1 MAPSELQALLP
12 GSFSPPAGLVPLP
25 ARPDLWWLDRSM
37 AYRRR
42 DGILIIAPKGYITDD
57 ASIPKVLDWIPAL
70 DRQGLTRLPGAMHD
84 ALYTL
89 GRTKGKA
96 FADDTLRE
104 MCEVAGLSRFWAGVI
119 YQGVHLGGA
128 GAWNSDARVAA
139 EIHKEGSF
147 ISKADYTAW
156 KIAGGTIFG

>member
-1 MAPSELQALLP
+1 
-12 GSFSPPAGLVPLP
+12 
-25 ARPDLWWLDRSM
+25 M
-37 AYRRR
+37 AYRRL
-42 DGILIIAPKGYITDD
+42 DGILIVAPMGYITDD
-57 ASIPKVLDWIPAL
+57 ASIPKILDWIPAL
-70 DRQGLTRLPGAMHD
+70 DRQGRSRLPGVIHD

-89 GRTKGKA
+89 GRAKGKA

-104 MCEVAGLSRFWAGVI
+104 MCVAAGLSPFWAGVI

-147 ISKADYTAW
+147 ISKADYAAW